1 MSEDG
6 REARAAPDP
15 EQGAAQSLATTMYTE
30 RAGSYHR
37 FVSAVGY
44 PQGMRAVLRGFES
57 LRSDL
62 KVLDAGCGG
71 GIATLALRDALEA
84 RKLRPGITHGFDLT
98 PAMLERFRAS
108 LARRG
113 ISDVELRQADVLH
126 LDGLPDAW
134 KDYDLILS
142 SSMLEYVP
150 RQQLSEALAGL
161 RERLAADGALL
172 LFISRRNGLMEYLIQ
187 RWWTANLYDREE
199 LATAMQQAGFSRV
212 RFHRFPVSHAYL
224 AVWGHILEA
233 RP

>member
-6 REARAAPDP
+6 REARTAPDP
-15 EQGAAQSLATTMYTE
+15 GQATAQGLATTMYTE

-113 ISDVELRQADVLH
+113 ISDVELLQADVLQIE
-126 LDGLPDAW
+126 GLPDAW
-134 KDYDLILS
+134 KNYDLIVS

-150 RQQLSEALAGL
+150 RHRLPEALGGL
-161 RERLAADGALL
+161 RERLAADGVLL
-172 LFISRRNGLMEYLIQ
+172 LFISRRNWMMEYLIQ
-187 RWWTANLYDREE
+187 RWWTANLYDREQ
-199 LATAMQQAGFSRV
+199 LAAAMQQAGFSRV
-212 RFHRFPVSHAYL
+212 RFRRFPVSCAHL

>member
-6 REARAAPDP
+6 REARTAPDP
-15 EQGAAQSLATTMYTE
+15 EQATAQSLATTIYTE

-44 PQGMRAVLRGFES
+44 PQGVRAVLRDYEP

-84 RKLRPGITHGFDLT
+84 RNLRPGITHGFDLT
-98 PAMLERFRAS
+98 PAMLERFRTS

-113 ISDVELRQADVLH
+113 MSDVDLRQADVLQ
-126 LDGLPDAW
+126 LERLPDAW
-134 KDYDLILS
+134 RDYDLIVS
-142 SSMLEYVP
+142 ASMLEHIP
-150 RQQLSEALAGL
+150 RSELPAAL
-161 RERLAADGALL
+161 GALRGRLGAGGTFL
-172 LFISRRNGLMEYLIQ
+172 LFISRRNWMMKYLIQ

-212 RFHRFPVSHAYL
+212 RFRRFPLSCAYL

>member
-6 REARAAPDP
+6 RDARAAPDP
-15 EQGAAQSLATTMYTE
+15 APATAQGVATTMYTE
-30 RAGSYHR
+30 RAASYHR

-44 PQGMRAVLRGFES
+44 PQGMRAALREFES

-84 RKLRPGITHGFDLT
+84 RQLRPGITHGFDLT

-113 ISDVELRQADVLH
+113 ISDVELRQADVLQ
-126 LDGLPDAW
+126 LEGLPEAW
-134 KDYDLILS
+134 KDYDLIVS
-142 SSMLEYVP
+142 ASMLEYVP
-150 RQQLSEALAGL
+150 RQRLPEALAGL

-172 LFISRRNGLMEYLIQ
+172 LFISRRNGLMKHLIE

-199 LATAMQQAGFSRV
+199 LDAAMRKAGFSRV
-212 RFHRFPVSHAYL
+212 RFRRFPRSYAYL
-224 AVWGHILEA
+224 AVWGHIVEA

>member
-6 REARAAPDP
+6 REARAARDSG
-15 EQGAAQSLATTMYTE
+15 QAAAQSLATTMYTE

-44 PQGMRAVLRGFES
+44 PQGVRAVLRGFES

-71 GIATLALRDALEA
+71 GIATFALRDALEA

-113 ISDVELRQADVLH
+113 LSDVELRQADVLH
-126 LDGLPDAW
+126 LDGLPDTW
-134 KDYDLILS
+134 RDYDLIVS

-150 RQQLSEALAGL
+150 RHRLPEALGGL

-199 LATAMQQAGFSRV
+199 ISAAMQQAGFSRV
-212 RFHRFPVSHAYL
+212 RFRRFPVSCAHL
-224 AVWGHILEA
+224 AVWGHIVEA

>member
-6 REARAAPDP
+6 REAHATPDP
-15 EQGAAQSLATTMYTE
+15 EQAAAQSLATTMYTE

-44 PQGMRAVLRGFES
+44 PQGMRAVLRGFEP

-71 GIATLALRDALEA
+71 GIATLALREALEA
-84 RKLRPGITHGFDLT
+84 RNCRPGITHGFDLT
-98 PAMLERFRAS
+98 PAMLARFRAS

-113 ISDVELRQADVLH
+113 ISDVELLQADVLH
-126 LDGLPDAW
+126 LERLPDAW
-134 KDYDLILS
+134 KDYDLIVS

-150 RQQLSEALAGL
+150 RNQLPEALGGL

-199 LATAMQQAGFSRV
+199 LAAAMQQAGFSRV
-212 RFHRFPVSHAYL
+212 RFRRFPVSYAYL

>member
-1 MSEDG
+1 MSEGG
-6 REARAAPDP
+6 REARAVPDP
-15 EQGAAQSLATTMYTE
+15 GQATAQSVATSIYTE
-30 RAGSYHR
+30 RAGSYHH

-44 PQGMRAVLRGFES
+44 PQGVRAVLRNYEP
-57 LRSDL
+57 LRPDM

-84 RKLRPGITHGFDLT
+84 RKLRPGVTHGFDLT

-113 ISDVELRQADVLH
+113 ISDVELRQADVLQ
-126 LDGLPDAW
+126 LEELPDAW
-134 KDYDLILS
+134 RDYDLIVS
-142 SSMLEYVP
+142 ASMLEHIP
-150 RQQLSEALAGL
+150 RSELPAALGAL
-161 RERLAADGALL
+161 RSRLGADGTFL
-172 LFISRRNGLMEYLIQ
+172 LFISRRNWMMKYLIQ

-199 LATAMQQAGFSRV
+199 LAAAMEKAGFSRV
-212 RFHRFPVSHAYL
+212 RFLRFPVSCAHL